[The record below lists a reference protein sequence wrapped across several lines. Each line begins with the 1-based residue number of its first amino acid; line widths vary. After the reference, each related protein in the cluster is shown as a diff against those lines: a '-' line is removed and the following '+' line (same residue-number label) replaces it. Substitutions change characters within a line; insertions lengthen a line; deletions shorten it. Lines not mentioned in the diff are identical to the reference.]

1 MEYYSVIKRSEILI
15 HATPW
20 IILENYRNRKQIRVW
35 EWLRGDD
42 NGGYITLYIV
52 KIHRAVYHEE

>member
-20 IILENYRNRKQIRVW
+20 IILENITLSERSQSQKNKYCVILLTGNFQNRHIYRNRM
-35 EWLRGDD
+35 
-42 NGGYITLYIV
+42 
-52 KIHRAVYHEE
+52 